1 MKTRQ
6 IIIDN
11 ETLDTAPSA
20 VLLTIGA
27 VAVEIED
34 GKATVLSKWYR
45 RLQWDTCNRQSG
57 RTVSQSTVDW
67 WLEQSDEAFSEAFE
81 DDGQRLPIWLAMH
94 SLQAWLQLNPYPI
107 WGNGSDFDNAQL
119 QHAFTQ
125 HGLRWPFWRNRC
137 LRSQRGLVLDLYPD
151 TKLPDFPADKIKHH
165 ALHDAEHEAE
175 ALAVLLHTLT
185 LPNIHCITVDFPGGQ
200 ISETSMQELVE
211 SLRSTKHIHAGQLL
225 PL

>member
-11 ETLDTAPSA
+11 ETLDIAPSA
-20 VLLTIGA
+20 VLLTIAA

-34 GKATVLSKWYR
+34 GKTTVLSRWYR
-45 RLQWDTCNRQSG
+45 RLQWDTGYRQTDRSI
-57 RTVSQSTVDW
+57 SQITVDW
-67 WLEQSDEAFSEAFE
+67 WLEQSDAAFEEAFD
-81 DDGQRLPIWLAMH
+81 DDGRRLPIWLAMH
-94 SLQAWLQLNPYPI
+94 SLNTWLEFHPYPI

-119 QHAFTQ
+119 QDAFKQ
-125 HGLRWPFWRNRC
+125 QGLRWPYWRNRC

-151 TKLPDFPADKIKHH
+151 TKLAEFPANKIKHH